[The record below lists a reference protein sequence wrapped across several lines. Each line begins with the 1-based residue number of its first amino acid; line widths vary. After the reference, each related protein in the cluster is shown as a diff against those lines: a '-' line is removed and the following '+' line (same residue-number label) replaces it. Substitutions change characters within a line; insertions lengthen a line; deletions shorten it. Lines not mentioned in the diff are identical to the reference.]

1 MNRINRVDG
10 ARGAAAL
17 HRAPHVPSSDVSGG
31 AQTTLRGP
39 ITRATQRH
47 TYGPPLSLLPAA
59 ALVVVARGARRRL
72 DALLDGGLVVP
83 LVVQLAAHL
92 LAENLERLAE
102 QLEVRLGL
110 GRRLGALRVLVGVPA
125 PPRAPD
131 TRVRAGRQLRCA
143 KSTLHECGAHHSSA
157 RCLYAPLISTTEAT
171 EGTPSSA

>member
-1 MNRINRVDG
+1 M
-10 ARGAAAL
+10 AAA
-17 HRAPHVPSSDVSGG
+17 
-31 AQTTLRGP
+31 
-39 ITRATQRH
+39 
-47 TYGPPLSLLPAA
+47 AA
-59 ALVVVARGARRRL
+59 AAVLVVVACGAR
-72 DALLDGGLVVP
+72 GGLHALFNSRLVVA

-92 LAENLERLAE
+92 VAENLERLAE